1 MKTIKQFLILVSVTL
16 LITSCGDPVQERIEQ
31 MQPVIERQIDTLN
44 KKLDKRE
51 LRNAIILD
59 TYIKKMYDIKPEL
72 KELLDNLKTE
82 IEPNNSRIKDY
93 KDRLSV
99 VKNNPKSLGR
109 KEDVLS
115 ELTSLS
121 SATNHEIYNDSLI
134 DLINTTAD
142 LSDGK
147 LQRLNVK
154 RKKTDNANGPG
165 SHLVGNSRYGRWQNR
180 NGQSFWVWY
189 GQYRLFSDLL
199 WPRPYYYHSWY
210 YDRPW
215 SYHNDY
221 GRNIYGSRSERQS
234 HSKVASTN
242 DRKVKE
248 YGKKTGRSHSSY
260 AKKSNSNFKPSSATK
275 SATSSRTKSK
285 YGSSHRSSSRSRS
298 RFGGK

>member
-1 MKTIKQFLILVSVTL
+1 MWRPRSRTYRADAAL
-16 LITSCGDPVQERIEQ
+16 
-31 MQPVIERQIDTLN
+31 IERQIDTLN

-59 TYIKKMYDIKPEL
+59 TYIKKTYDIKPEL

-93 KDRLSV
+93 KDRLNV

-147 LQRLNVK
+147 LK
-154 RKKTDNANGPG
+154 D
-165 SHLVGNSRYGRWQNR
+165 
-180 NGQSFWVWY
+180 
-189 GQYRLFSDLL
+189 
-199 WPRPYYYHSWY
+199 
-210 YDRPW
+210 
-215 SYHNDY
+215 
-221 GRNIYGSRSERQS
+221 
-234 HSKVASTN
+234 
-242 DRKVKE
+242 
-248 YGKKTGRSHSSY
+248 
-260 AKKSNSNFKPSSATK
+260 
-275 SATSSRTKSK
+275 
-285 YGSSHRSSSRSRS
+285 
-298 RFGGK
+298 